1 MQPVLAISRLLLWI
15 SDKTTKILMDLES
28 QQSLLDAKKL
38 LLHPNSVVLNQE
50 QFCPLVDVYQCPKTL
65 FVVPA
70 QAKCY
75 WHLEGNRMFNPTN
88 AQDSP
93 HNREFGGPKFQH
105 CCCWEILHNPLFVS
119 PTLSTGPGKL
129 LRVSWTHGCS
139 PELRWLY
146 SLPYADW
153 RTDLVITKCNLT
165 LHEVQC
171 RHAFLRHSLF
181 SHLVN

>member
-70 QAKCY
+70 QAKRY
-75 WHLEGNRMFNPTN
+75 WHLEGNRMLNPTN

-93 HNREFGGPKFQH
+93 HNKEFGGPKFQH
-105 CCCWEILHNPLFVS
+105 RCCWEILHNPLFVS
-119 PTLSTGPGKL
+119 PTLGTGPEKL

-139 PELRWLY
+139 PILGGCIPYHMQTEEQIWWLL
-146 SLPYADW
+146 S
-153 RTDLVITKCNLT
+153 VI
-165 LHEVQC
+165 
-171 RHAFLRHSLF
+171 
-181 SHLVN
+181 